1 MTEAWLFCKFVGT
14 SVGVGKILL
23 CELGVQDKLQPRG
36 GLPEHLLWALYL
48 MKVHIKQGPG
58 SWVVGASCG
67 AVQPKTNRKWV
78 WAFIKAI
85 AKLIDLVVS
94 IYIIVFIGTCLFI
107 FFLLVA
113 RGSLLLSHPLLLAP
127 LLSHVTPPLLIIA
140 VTLISP
146 NLRST

>member
-1 MTEAWLFCKFVGT
+1 M
-14 SVGVGKILL
+14 GVSKILL
-23 CELGVQDKLQPRG
+23 CELGVQDKLRPRG
-36 GLPEHLLWALYL
+36 GRPEHLLWALYL

-85 AKLIDLVVS
+85 AELIDLVVS

-107 FFLLVA
+107 FF
-113 RGSLLLSHPLLLAP
+113 
-127 LLSHVTPPLLIIA
+127 
-140 VTLISP
+140 
-146 NLRST
+146 